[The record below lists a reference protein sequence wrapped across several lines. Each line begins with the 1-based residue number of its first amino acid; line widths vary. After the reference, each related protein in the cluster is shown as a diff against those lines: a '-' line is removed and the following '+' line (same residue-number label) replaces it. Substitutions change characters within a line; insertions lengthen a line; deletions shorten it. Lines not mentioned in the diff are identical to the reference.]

1 MGQQMLSDEL
11 YRDAVLSNYSH
22 EQLTPLNSFLNNSQI
37 LYQDLIEA
45 KNDLKSKSILL
56 INKIIEYFDLPLE
69 NQQNQL

>member
-22 EQLTPLNSFLNNSQI
+22 EQLTPLNSFLNNSHI
-37 LYQDLIEA
+37 LHQELIDA

-56 INKIIEYFDLPLE
+56 INKIIDFFALP
-69 NQQNQL
+69 

>member
-45 KNDLKSKSILL
+45 KNDLKSNSILL
-56 INKIIEYFDLPLE
+56 INKIIDYFASP
-69 NQQNQL
+69 